1 MKTFTQ
7 MKKAAAGYTG
17 LYDDAPEMGKVVED
31 MQTGIKL
38 FQNAA
43 RRYFTRRERKTN
55 LAADQQYYQFPS
67 DMMRVSAVKA
77 KVGDRYLPLTEIQ
90 SETEWNELSLEPF
103 LRVNHPAYYFIK
115 GADEIGI
122 YPTPGSAVVDGL
134 IVTFEPRMVDMS
146 IEDTTPNIKVVENS
160 NVIEAVG
167 STFSKNLVNNCWL
180 KVTDGSDGTWYK
192 ISKYIDSTHIWIDN
206 NFQGPSNNSVAALI
220 GQVAQFPEE
229 YHDAPV
235 HYAANLFF
243 TMRKDL
249 ESASFH
255 SQQFDK
261 LFNQYKQTYGDKTTG
276 GVINPRVQQPMQPVR
291 NLAWPGTLWG

>member
-7 MKKAAAGYTG
+7 MKKAAAGYCG
-17 LYDDAPEMGKVVED
+17 LYDDAPEMGKIVED

-43 RRYFTRRERKTN
+43 RRYWTRRERKTN

-67 DMMRVSAVKA
+67 DMVRVSAVKA
-77 KVGDRYLPLTEIQ
+77 KVGDRYIPLTEIQ
-90 SETEWNELSLEPF
+90 SETEWNELNLEPF

-122 YPTPGSAVVDGL
+122 YPTPGEAVVDGL

-146 IEDTTPNIKVVENS
+146 IEDATVKVKVIENS
-160 NVIEAVG
+160 NVIEAVD
-167 STFSKNLVNNCWL
+167 STTFNANVINNCWL
-180 KVTDGSDGTWYK
+180 KVTDGSDGNWYK
-192 ISKYIDSTHIWIDN
+192 VSKYIDNTHIWVDN
-206 NFQGPSNNSVAALI
+206 NFQGPSSNSVEAVV

-235 HYAANLFF
+235 HYAVNLFF

-261 LFNQYKQTYGDKTTG
+261 LFNQYKQVYGNKTTG
-276 GVINPRVQQPMQPVR
+276 GVINPRQRGVAPRP
-291 NLAWPGTLWG
+291 NSWPGILRG